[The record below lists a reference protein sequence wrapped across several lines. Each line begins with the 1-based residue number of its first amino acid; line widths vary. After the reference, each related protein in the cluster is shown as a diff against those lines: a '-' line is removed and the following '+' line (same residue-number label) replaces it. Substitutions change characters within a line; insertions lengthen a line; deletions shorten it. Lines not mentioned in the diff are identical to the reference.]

1 MSILEIKDLSLEV
14 EGSKI
19 LNNLNLEV
27 NESKIYAIVG
37 PNGAGKSSLAFTIMG
52 LNDYTDFEGDILFKG
67 ESVKDLSITE
77 RARKGI
83 TLAWQEPAR
92 FEGLKVRKFI
102 ESAAEDENST
112 SPEDALDKVGMDPK
126 EYLDRPM
133 DSGLSGGERKKIELA
148 SILAMEPELVLLD
161 EPDSGIDVAS
171 LEKIFDVIKTLRDN
185 GTTVFLIT
193 HSSSALEHADY
204 AFLMCDG
211 DIVDQGPVSTVAKYF
226 EEECFN
232 CEAFS
237 NQDMAEEKK
246 VDKKETVTKE

>member
-1 MSILEIKDLSLEV
+1 MSILKIEDLTLEI

-19 LNNLNLEV
+19 LNNLNLEI
-27 NESKIYAIVG
+27 NESKIYAMVG

-52 LNDYTDFEGDILFKG
+52 LDGYRDIEGDIIFKG
-67 ESVKDLSITE
+67 DSIKDLSVTE
-77 RARKGI
+77 RAEKGI

-92 FEGLKVRKFI
+92 FEGLTVRQFI
-102 ESAAEDENST
+102 TSSTESGTD
-112 SPEDALDKVGMDPK
+112 PEELLNKVGMDST

-148 SILAMEPELVLLD
+148 SILAMDPDLVLLD

-171 LEKIFDVIKTLRDN
+171 LEKIFDVIKTLGDN
-185 GTTVFLIT
+185 GTTVILIT
-193 HSSSALEHADY
+193 HSSSALEHADN

-211 DIVDQGPVSTVAKYF
+211 DIVDHGPVSAVGKYF

-237 NQDMAEEKK
+237 DQDKADEKK
-246 VDKKETVTKE
+246 EDKKET

>member
-1 MSILEIKDLSLEV
+1 MSILKIEDLTLEI

-19 LNNLNLEV
+19 LNNLNLEI
-27 NESKIYAIVG
+27 NESKIYAMVG

-52 LNDYTDFEGDILFKG
+52 LDGYRDIEGDIIFNGDSIKDM
-67 ESVKDLSITE
+67 SVTE
-77 RARKGI
+77 RAEKGI

-92 FEGLKVRKFI
+92 FEGLTVRQFI
-102 ESAAEDENST
+102 TSSTESGTD
-112 SPEDALDKVGMDPK
+112 PEELLNRVGIDPT

-148 SILAMEPELVLLD
+148 SILAMDPDLVLLD

-185 GTTVFLIT
+185 GTTVLLIT
-193 HSSSALEHADY
+193 HSSSALEHADN

-211 DIVDQGPVSTVAKYF
+211 DIVDHGPVSAVGKYF

-237 NQDMAEEKK
+237 DQDKADEKK
-246 VDKKETVTKE
+246 EVKKETK

>member
-1 MSILEIKDLSLEV
+1 MSILKIEDLTLEI

-19 LNNLNLEV
+19 LNNLNLEI
-27 NESKIYAIVG
+27 NESKIYAMVG

-52 LNDYTDFEGDILFKG
+52 LNGYRDIEGDIIFNGDSIKDM
-67 ESVKDLSITE
+67 SVTE
-77 RARKGI
+77 RAEKGI

-92 FEGLKVRKFI
+92 FEGLTVRQFI
-102 ESAAEDENST
+102 TSSTESGTD
-112 SPEDALDKVGMDPK
+112 PEELLNKVGMDST

-148 SILAMEPELVLLD
+148 SILAMDPDLVLLD

-185 GTTVFLIT
+185 GTTVILIT
-193 HSSSALEHADY
+193 HSSSALEHADN

-211 DIVDQGPVSTVAKYF
+211 DIVDQGPVSAVGKYF

-237 NQDMAEEKK
+237 DQDKADEKK
-246 VDKKETVTKE
+246 EVKKETK

>member
-1 MSILEIKDLSLEV
+1 MSILKIEDLTLEI

-19 LNNLNLEV
+19 LNNLNLEI
-27 NESKIYAIVG
+27 NESKIYAMVG

-52 LNDYTDFEGDILFKG
+52 LDGYRDIEGDIIFKG
-67 ESVKDLSITE
+67 DSIKDLSVTE
-77 RARKGI
+77 RAEKGI

-92 FEGLKVRKFI
+92 FEGLTVRQFI
-102 ESAAEDENST
+102 TSSTESGTD
-112 SPEDALDKVGMDPK
+112 PEELLNKVGMDST

-148 SILAMEPELVLLD
+148 SILAMDPDLVLLD

-171 LEKIFDVIKTLRDN
+171 LEKIFDVIKTLGDN
-185 GTTVFLIT
+185 GTTVILIT
-193 HSSSALEHADY
+193 HSSSALEHADN

-211 DIVDQGPVSTVAKYF
+211 DIVDHGPVSAVGKYF

-237 NQDMAEEKK
+237 DQDKADEKK
-246 VDKKETVTKE
+246 EVKKETK